1 MVRAPRHV
9 VIHPLL
15 FAAFPVLYLW
25 AHNVQ
30 EGVSFGDVI
39 WPLVLTLG
47 LTTILFAV
55 GWLALHRDV
64 ARAGLA
70 LSVLVLLFFSYGYVY
85 RALEGVRIGGFR
97 DEPETGFLIGRNTY
111 LLPLWAGLA
120 VIGVV
125 LSIRA
130 RTRLSGWT
138 QVMNYAALG
147 LVLINLATV
156 GWTEARGATLSG
168 PASQGP
174 RPERTLPPGATRP
187 DIYYIVLEEYA
198 GDRSLQK
205 FFGYDNSPF
214 LDFLRRKGFYV
225 ARASTANYPRTSVS
239 LASSLNMGYLTDDPG
254 RVAGEA
260 GTRPLLQN
268 HAVGSYL
275 KALGYR
281 YLHLGSWWE
290 PTKTNPNA
298 DVNIQFGSI
307 SEFSTVLYQTTAIY
321 PIAQHFGIFSEK
333 LDFRLREYRR
343 EKFQF
348 AKLVRTKKA
357 AGPKFVFAHIIA
369 PHSPYVFDANGGLL
383 PKEAVR
389 RDTLKKVYVDQLSF
403 VNKQVMALV
412 ERLLSGPRTSHPVIL
427 IQSDEGPY
435 PGNPSRWSSRP
446 KQTTLL
452 RKFEI
457 LNAFYLSGASYEGL
471 TPQITPVNEFRVV
484 FRQYFDPTLTLLPD
498 KNFVFKDVKHLY
510 EFTDVTDQVRQSLH
524 A

>member
-1 MVRAPRHV
+1 MARAQRQV

-30 EGVSFGDVI
+30 EGVAFSDVLR
-39 WPLVLTLG
+39 PLVLIVAVTA
-47 LTTILFAV
+47 ILFAI
-55 GWLALHRDV
+55 GWLALDRDV
-64 ARAGLA
+64 GRAGLA

-85 RALEGVRIGGFR
+85 RALEGVRIGWFS
-97 DEPETGFLIGRNTY
+97 DKPETGFLIGRNAY

-130 RTRLSGWT
+130 PKRLSGWT
-138 QVMNYAALG
+138 QVMNYTAVG

-156 GWTEARGATLSG
+156 GWTEARGATPSAH
-168 PASQGP
+168 ASQGP

-187 DIYYIVLEEYA
+187 DIYYILLEEYA
-198 GDRSLQK
+198 GDRSLRK

-225 ARASTANYPRTSVS
+225 ASASTANYPRTSVS
-239 LASSLNMGYLTDDPG
+239 LASSLNMGYLADDPE

-260 GTRPLLQN
+260 STRPLLRN

-275 KALGYR
+275 KSLGYR
-281 YLHLGSWWE
+281 YLHLGSWWG
-290 PTKTNPNA
+290 PTKTNPTA
-298 DVNIQFGSI
+298 DENIQFRSI

-321 PIAQHFGIFSEK
+321 PIAQHFGLFSGK

-343 EKFQF
+343 EEFQF
-348 AKLVRTKKA
+348 AKLDQTRKS

-369 PHSPYVFDANGGLL
+369 PHSPYVFDANGGFL

-389 RDTLKKVYVDQLSF
+389 PDTLKRVYVDQLSF
-403 VNKQVMALV
+403 VNKQVTALV
-412 ERLLSGPRTSHPVIL
+412 ERLLSGPRTSQPVIL

-435 PGNPSRWSSRP
+435 PGSPTRWPSRPSEA
-446 KQTTLL
+446 TLL

-457 LNAFYLSGASYEGL
+457 LNALYLPGASYEGL
-471 TPQITPVNEFRVV
+471 SPQITPVNEFRVV
-484 FRQYFDPTLTLLPD
+484 FRQYFDPTLPLLPD
-498 KNFVFKDVKHLY
+498 RNFVFRDVKHLF
-510 EFTDVTDQVRQSLH
+510 EFTDVTQQVRHSL
-524 A
+524 AT